1 MRYSFLFFCFSGLL
15 CSGQIDS
22 TYSLEFNFNDHL
34 FKEVDE
40 KVTIRPINVY
50 LTKDRFGNAQSAVF
64 LQGSAESCLSLGT
77 SPLLK
82 AKKTTISLWANLD
95 QQIFLGK
102 GQDCNPILCVKNG
115 PGDDFYVA
123 YAIAF
128 DAYSKRFCANSTHDS
143 TLQTFIQSRKLAT
156 FGEWH
161 HFVLTSD
168 YNFFAFYIDGELQ
181 GKIKKGFETKF
192 LESDSMVIGHTANKK
207 NFRFSEGTFDDIQ
220 IFHRV
225 LNEADIQDLFNA
237 PNPNHLNNFIILVLK
252 ILLLLGAITII
263 AFLLVATRRKALTRE
278 KERFELKTK
287 MAEMEIRL
295 VRMQINPHFM
305 SNCLTAM
312 QQLIISNKLE
322 AASDYLARFAFIVR
336 QTLNFSTK
344 TLVTLNQE
352 LEVIK
357 LNIELEQLRFEN
369 PFIFN
374 MQLDPELNTNEIWIP
389 PFIFQPI
396 VENAILHGLIPLQDR
411 RKPQLEFIL
420 RKENDSLYITISDNG
435 VGRQRSANGLD
446 SSKDSKG
453 MMITFQRIK
462 NLNELYNVESARI
475 IYEDIFSGSEVVGTS
490 VNIYLPL
497 ILNSNPNE

>member
-1 MRYSFLFFCFSGLL
+1 LRYSFLIFCFSALL
-15 CSGQIDS
+15 CSGQVDS

-40 KVTIRPINVY
+40 KVIIRPTNVY
-50 LTKDRFGNAQSAVF
+50 LTKDRFGNLQSAVF
-64 LQGSAESCLSLGT
+64 LQGTAESYLSLGT

-82 AKKTTISLWANLD
+82 SKNTTISLWVNLD

-115 PGDDFYVA
+115 PGDDFYAA
-123 YAIAF
+123 YGIAF
-128 DAYSKRFCANSTHDS
+128 DAYSKRFCANSTKDS
-143 TLQTFIQSRKLAT
+143 TLQTCIQSRKPAT

-168 YNFFAFYIDGELQ
+168 YNFFTFYIDGELQ

-192 LESDSMVIGHTANKK
+192 LEGDSMVIGHTANNK

-220 IFHRV
+220 IFHKV
-225 LNEADIQDLFNA
+225 LNEAEIQDLFNA
-237 PNPNHLNNFIILVLK
+237 PNPNHLNSIVMLVLK
-252 ILLLLGAITII
+252 ILLLLGAISVI
-263 AFLLVATRRKALTRE
+263 AFLLVATRRKALKRE

-344 TLVTLNQE
+344 TMITLCQE
-352 LEVIK
+352 LEIIK

-369 PFIFN
+369 PFLFN
-374 MQLDPELNTNEIWIP
+374 MQVDPALNTKEIWIP

-396 VENAILHGLIPLQDR
+396 VENAIWHGLMPLQDK
-411 RKPQLEFIL
+411 RKPRLEFIL
-420 RKENDSLYITISDNG
+420 KKENDSLHITISDNG
-435 VGRQRSANGLD
+435 VGRKLAANGTS

-462 NLNELYNVESARI
+462 NLNELYKVETAKI
-475 IYEDIFSGSEVVGTS
+475 IYKDLFSGSMVVGTS

-497 ILNSNPNE
+497 ILNATAYE